1 MVSKN
6 SFYLILHTGIWPE
19 TKRKKKNT
27 EMGIRTIGCASS
39 SAHKKNKC
47 MGFAKPPDVSGPPFP
62 QLENENSGLITKTP
76 VITKMLW
83 LYKRNKTSQ
92 VLKRMRVEARQN
104 FTSWIK

>member
-1 MVSKN
+1 
-6 SFYLILHTGIWPE
+6 
-19 TKRKKKNT
+19 
-27 EMGIRTIGCASS
+27 MGIRTIGCSSS

-47 MGFAKPPDVSGPPFP
+47 MGFAKPPDGSGPPFP